1 MSINQ
6 NNKYAEK
13 LKSHPVFQDQILRSD
28 AEIKKIFDT
37 TFQFCKELIVK
48 GDILN
53 ELENYE
59 DDNDICQDSDSTEKH
74 EACAKKD
81 KKKYE
86 ADNEENC
93 CQKAN
98 CSNQVDSDSFDDEV
112 DDDEFK
118 DDEGDDNDEFEE
130 NTFQYALLFNC
141 MKLYK
146 LMEHILLKK
155 YLYELIIKNS
165 TVDVTDF
172 EKAISFFK
180 SKKIIINEEEEQ
192 SIYLLQH
199 LSDAVSN
206 SFIYKP
212 SSEMDYTLL
221 TEDEHMTSNVF
232 PFFLLKTI
240 EKAHAIVERIYGT

>member
-1 MSINQ
+1 
-6 NNKYAEK
+6 
-13 LKSHPVFQDQILRSD
+13 
-28 AEIKKIFDT
+28 
-37 TFQFCKELIVK
+37 
-48 GDILN
+48 
-53 ELENYE
+53 
-59 DDNDICQDSDSTEKH
+59 
-74 EACAKKD
+74 
-81 KKKYE
+81 
-86 ADNEENC
+86 
-93 CQKAN
+93 
-98 CSNQVDSDSFDDEV
+98 
-112 DDDEFK
+112 
-118 DDEGDDNDEFEE
+118 
-130 NTFQYALLFNC
+130 